1 MFRTRIRE
9 LRESD
14 GFKSQQSFANAFGV
28 AQSTVGNWEAGTR
41 EPNYEM
47 AQKLAN
53 FFHVSVDYLLG
64 REDVLRTFPTGEP
77 WRKDQEEDYRNAK
90 SDNERMRM
98 LSIFGYDK
106 ARENEAKRLFPK
118 QFNVIPMYEKIG
130 DVVSF
135 PIVASV
141 CAGYNGL
148 AVEEYAEETEEIP
161 VSMFKGYSAS
171 EVRVFRVSGE
181 SMYPRFLDG
190 DKVLVHIQEDVD
202 DGEVAV
208 VLYNGDEATLK
219 KVNHIPGG
227 VELIPYN
234 PEYQT
239 KRITGAD
246 AKQVRI
252 FGKVLKLIR
261 DV

>member
-1 MFRTRIRE
+1 MTLGDLIHNFREEHGMSMDKFAAASGLSKAYISILEKNRTPRGGVPVPSIETFRAVATATGMDVDELIRAVE
-9 LRESD
+9 GKIKLPMQNVVPFSES
-14 GFKSQQSFANAFGV
+14 A
-28 AQSTVGNWEAGTR
+28 
-41 EPNYEM
+41 
-47 AQKLAN
+47 
-53 FFHVSVDYLLG
+53 
-64 REDVLRTFPTGEP
+64 
-77 WRKDQEEDYRNAK
+77 
-90 SDNERMRM
+90 
-98 LSIFGYDK
+98 
-106 ARENEAKRLFPK
+106 
-118 QFNVIPMYEKIG
+118 G
-130 DVVSF
+130 DVISF
-135 PIVASV
+135 PIIASV

-161 VSMFKGYSAS
+161 ASMFKGYSAS

-190 DKVLVHIQEDVD
+190 DKVLVHIQDDVD
-202 DGEVAV
+202 NGEVAV

-227 VELIPYN
+227 VELVPYN